1 MTTVIEGPARNGAV
15 LLPAGVDLEPDHDE
29 PDIPGLEEH
38 AEEVTALDLAR
49 AYLVRYIALGDV
61 QADIVTL
68 WCASTWCQEA
78 FDVTPYISVQS
89 VEPGAGKTS
98 LMEVCE
104 QIVAAPWLT
113 ARCTAAALVRKIAA
127 DKPTL
132 LLDET
137 DSVFHGNAQSQQVL
151 RGALNAGYKRSGKVA
166 YAQGGSYVDIPVF
179 CPKMFAGLSN
189 NDLPATVKDRSIPIV
204 MRKRTAFDRT
214 ERIRRRDVEREAEV
228 PRMLLLRFGVQNME
242 RLSSARPQIPGE
254 LDDRAA
260 DVCEPLLAIADCAGG
275 SWPERARAA
284 VVELMKERGA
294 SNTQGSAFRL
304 LAAVHDLFAEM
315 ETDRLKTETILE
327 LLAARE
333 DFADGRPLDAML
345 LASTLRSFA
354 IAPRKIRIG
363 KTTAQGYTALE
374 VGRAYRS
381 LVADAVPPV
390 LPVPEVVE

>member
-1 MTTVIEGPARNGAV
+1 MMTVIEGPAKNGRATV
-15 LLPAGVDLEPDHDE
+15 TLPPVIDEEP
-29 PDIPGLEEH
+29 
-38 AEEVTALDLAR
+38 TALDFAR
-49 AYLVRYIALGDV
+49 SYLLRYIAITDV

-166 YAQGGSYVDIPVF
+166 FAQGGSYVDIPVF
-179 CPKMFAGLSN
+179 CPKMFAGLAN

-204 MRKRTAFDRT
+204 MRKRTAFDQT
-214 ERIRRRDVEREAEV
+214 ERMRRRDVARAAEV
-228 PRMLLLRFGVQNME
+228 PRMLLLRFGVRHLEQ
-242 RLSSARPQIPGE
+242 LSNARPSIPPE

-260 DVCEPLLAIADCAGG
+260 DVCEPLLAIADAAGG
-275 SWPERARAA
+275 DWPSRARAA
-284 VVELMKERGA
+284 VVELMKERKA
-294 SNTQGSAFRL
+294 SNTQGAAFDL
-304 LAAVHDLFAEM
+304 LASLRALFAEM
-315 ETDRLKTETILE
+315 GTDRLKTETVLE
-327 LLAARE
+327 VLNARNEEGRDLDAIGLAA
-333 DFADGRPLDAML
+333 
-345 LASTLRSFA
+345 TLRAFA
-354 IAPRKIRIG
+354 IYPRKIRVG
-363 KTTAQGYTALE
+363 KTTAQGYTLSE
-374 VGRAYRS
+374 VCPVYDS
-381 LVADAVPPV
+381 LIGSVPGLGDVPGPDEAD
-390 LPVPEVVE
+390 E